1 MTFLYA
7 SAIAVSAGVTAPLPP
22 LALDGVAVRLIL
34 SADAK
39 AGLTFMRRL
48 QEIISNAALA

>member
-22 LALDGVAVRLIL
+22 LAVESS
-34 SADAK
+34 SASSIDPICSSSRAFCFFFLF
-39 AGLTFMRRL
+39 A
-48 QEIISNAALA
+48 S